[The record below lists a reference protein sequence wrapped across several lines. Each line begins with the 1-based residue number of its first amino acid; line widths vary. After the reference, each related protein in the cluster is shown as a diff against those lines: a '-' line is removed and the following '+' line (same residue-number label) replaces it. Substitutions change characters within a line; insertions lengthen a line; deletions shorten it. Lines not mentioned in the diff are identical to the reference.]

1 MTDSAPS
8 VRNDAVKNHCTAHDR
23 KWRKSPMGAR
33 FVRQEKAKAYL
44 GEDRGCKRISVIRQN
59 KYVKTVWHHKISRSS
74 RIYVSYGTEW
84 LCTRRQLRD
93 RGHAIWRSK
102 F

>member
-1 MTDSAPS
+1 MIIKRTTRAKVPKCENELIRFCKCHSKCLNLFHDMTDSAPS

-44 GEDRGCKRISVIRQN
+44 GEDRGCKRISVIR
-59 KYVKTVWHHKISRSS
+59 
-74 RIYVSYGTEW
+74 
-84 LCTRRQLRD
+84 
-93 RGHAIWRSK
+93 
-102 F
+102 